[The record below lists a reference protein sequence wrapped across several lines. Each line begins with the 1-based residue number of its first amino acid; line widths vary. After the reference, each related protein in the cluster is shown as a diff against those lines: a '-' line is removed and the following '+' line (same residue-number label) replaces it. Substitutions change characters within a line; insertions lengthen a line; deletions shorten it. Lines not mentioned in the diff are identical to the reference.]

1 MEMFRSIRRIIYRN
15 LLCFTPTIIL
25 VKILLFF
32 VSAQVPSKS
41 TKNTRG
47 RIFVL
52 NKERFRGELEILLQA
67 NFEMYTIPFRIQTVL
82 VGLFYDK
89 PWELIAKTPPEKT
102 VRQQKHFEK
111 FLVRLIKPLY
121 QKLDIDLTIGAA
133 VHYKQDYD
141 WGKCSQLLNIPYVVL
156 HRENAVSNSYQA
168 KFLTDR
174 FLNFADFRGSHVIV
188 HNNIMKR
195 IFVESKYIESQ
206 HIFVVG
212 PPRMDRYLKKIAAG
226 LPKPKKDRV
235 CLFSFGPGAGLLES
249 SPPHW
254 PKDLNTSP
262 EKYFTELSYQ
272 THNTIINYAKTHPNV
287 EVVIKPK
294 WGGRWLKQIDE
305 ILSKHDIDKG
315 NLSNLTVDYKVD
327 AQELI
332 SSSDVIIGFASTTLL
347 EAAVA
352 GKWVIVPNFAEANQD
367 KFKNKI
373 AFKEELELFCV
384 ISDARQM
391 PAKIDEG
398 LSGYLITNQQM
409 KAREAAFEKY
419 IAPITGDATNKL
431 AECLSKIIASSS

>member
-1 MEMFRSIRRIIYRN
+1 M
-15 LLCFTPTIIL
+15 
-25 VKILLFF
+25 
-32 VSAQVPSKS
+32 
-41 TKNTRG
+41 
-47 RIFVL
+47 
-52 NKERFRGELEILLQA
+52 
-67 NFEMYTIPFRIQTVL
+67 IP
-82 VGLFYDK
+82 
-89 PWELIAKTPPEKT
+89 ELIAKTPPEKT

-174 FLNFADFRGSHVIV
+174 FLNFCGLSRVPRYSAQQ
-188 HNNIMKR
+188 HNEKN
-195 IFVESKYIESQ
+195 FVETKYIESQ

-226 LPKPKKDRV
+226 LPKPKKTEFVYFR
-235 CLFSFGPGAGLLES
+235 LAPELAFLNL
-249 SPPHW
+249 PPPQAKRSKH
-254 PKDLNTSP
+254 LT

-332 SSSDVIIGFASTTLL
+332 SSSDVVIGFASTTLL
-347 EAAVA
+347 EAAVV

-391 PAKIDEG
+391 Q
-398 LSGYLITNQQM
+398 N
-409 KAREAAFEKY
+409 
-419 IAPITGDATNKL
+419 
-431 AECLSKIIASSS
+431 SKNR